1 MYQNRFVAVVKCNG
15 KVLREKD
22 NVVTLNFG
30 SEYALFLKNLSSQR
44 ANVKI
49 SIDGQDILY
58 GSSLIIDPNSQT
70 DLVGFLD
77 GCTVRHKFKF
87 IQKTK
92 QIQDHRGDRIDDGII
107 RIEYAF
113 EKKPDI
119 VQRKTIIHDHEHH
132 HYDYYPR
139 RRYFYDYHPPLFSD
153 IHWASSGI
161 KGMTERSIGF
171 NASPIYSN
179 CAGNLG
185 EKVMTSNVANS
196 QVVNDMPNDDEG
208 ITVQGSNVRQDFHYA
223 SIGEL
228 EPLAVIIIKL
238 RGTKSTGATV
248 SEPVTVKTKFIC
260 PTCGK
265 KSSSNAKFCSQC
277 GTNLE
282 A

>member
-1 MYQNRFVAVVKCNG
+1 MYQNQFVAVVKYNG

-30 SEYALFLKNLSSQR
+30 SEYSLFLKNLSSQR

-49 SIDGQDILY
+49 SIDGQDVLY

-119 VQRKTIIHDHEHH
+119 VQRKTIIHD
-132 HYDYYPR
+132 DYYPYPR

-153 IHWASSGI
+153 NIHWTSSGI
-161 KGMTERSIGF
+161 KGMTERSIGS

-179 CAGNLG
+179 CASNLG
-185 EKVMTSNVANS
+185 EKVMTSNVSNS

-223 SIGEL
+223 SVGEL
-228 EPLAVIIIKL
+228 EPSEVIIIKL

-248 SEPVTVKTKFIC
+248 SEPVTVKTKFTC

-265 KSSSNAKFCSQC
+265 KSSSSARFCAQC

-282 A
+282 V